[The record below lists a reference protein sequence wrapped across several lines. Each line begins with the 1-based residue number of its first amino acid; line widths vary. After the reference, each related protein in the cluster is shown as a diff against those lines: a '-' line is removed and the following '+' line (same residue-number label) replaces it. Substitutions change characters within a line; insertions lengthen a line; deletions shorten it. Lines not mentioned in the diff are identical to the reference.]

1 MSGLSVFKFAGII
14 RSRRV
19 IPAWRLRIYGD
30 LPAYPLL
37 LGLLRVSG
45 GNVSHEAVASVLF
58 LPLALIA
65 LFPRIWV
72 APAVLEFSHRQDG
85 SRGTA
90 GSCAPC

>member
-1 MSGLSVFKFAGII
+1 MSVFKLAGII

-19 IPAWRLRIYGD
+19 IPAWHLRVYGD

-45 GNVSHEAVASVLF
+45 GNVAHVAEASVLF

-65 LFPRIWV
+65 LFLRLWV
-72 APAVLEFSHRQDG
+72 APAVLASSHRQDG
-85 SRGTA
+85 SRGTT
-90 GSCAPC
+90 GRYAPC